1 MFKSIVLHCLNKTNE
16 TINTLTSFIV
26 QISIGILLLFL
37 LLLFLL
43 LLFLLLFLLFLPFV
57 LFITGLFL
65 QPLVTVLA
73 LCLKCFF
80 KCRKHADGLLDYW
93 ITVLN
98 HVQNG
103 TDVKAQHA
111 RPIVSKAYQ
120 SSSNQI
126 ITITTMCHLTLL

>member
-1 MFKSIVLHCLNKTNE
+1 M
-16 TINTLTSFIV
+16 
-26 QISIGILLLFL
+26 
-37 LLLFLL
+37 
-43 LLFLLLFLLFLPFV
+43 
-57 LFITGLFL
+57 
-65 QPLVTVLA
+65 
-73 LCLKCFF
+73 
-80 KCRKHADGLLDYW
+80 DYW

-126 ITITTMCHLTLL
+126 ITITTMYHISQSFPNPFEFIPVQTSFNTLLININIRENESTNYK